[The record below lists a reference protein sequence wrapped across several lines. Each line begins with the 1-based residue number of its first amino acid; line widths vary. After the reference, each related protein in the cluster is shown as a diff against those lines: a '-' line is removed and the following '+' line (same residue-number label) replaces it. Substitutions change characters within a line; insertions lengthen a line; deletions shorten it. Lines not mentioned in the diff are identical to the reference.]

1 MNLYLLQKLL
11 NGFITIGLELV
22 VFPSSCLMVIHLVNG
37 FYSYI
42 ELEI

>member
-22 VFPSSCLMVIHLVNG
+22 VFPSSCLMVFPSSEWL
-37 FYSYI
+37 
-42 ELEI
+42 L